1 MRYSSPVLFHG
12 PGAHGAALTTARGL
26 GRLLREFGEGGLKI
40 ADSRE
45 LLEVM
50 SGAPVGDGA
59 GVVVVGP
66 MDHAQQVATDVL
78 LKTLE
83 EFDADQVR
91 PVLWAHDETEVS
103 PTIRSRCLRRWCP
116 GSWQLDEER
125 MVLARELV
133 DAAVDGHVVSIIK
146 LLEDQVP
153 RSILEAAAVA
163 LSERGIDQHTQP
175 LWLSLRAA
183 LSVGNPS
190 ATEALAALLM
200 DGSP

>member
-1 MRYSSPVLFHG
+1 
-12 PGAHGAALTTARGL
+12 
-26 GRLLREFGEGGLKI
+26 
-40 ADSRE
+40 
-45 LLEVM
+45 
-50 SGAPVGDGA
+50 
-59 GVVVVGP
+59 
-66 MDHAQQVATDVL
+66 
-78 LKTLE
+78 
-83 EFDADQVR
+83 
-91 PVLWAHDETEVS
+91 
-103 PTIRSRCLRRWCP
+103 
-116 GSWQLDEER
+116 